1 MKKLLLIMTG
11 GIFLLSSCNKES
23 IRGNGAVNTENRTV
37 GAFTDIELGG
47 DADLTIGYGT
57 TQQVTVTGY
66 QNLLPVYET
75 KVQGNT
81 LYLQFRSDI
90 YNVRNNNIK
99 VNIQL
104 PVLAYVRINGSGKIN
119 ATGFASGDLLTAS
132 INGSGDIF
140 IADSKY
146 NKVTYTVNGSGNIKA
161 ASNITTEAEARISG
175 SGNINYWGNPVTVE
189 TQVSGSGRINK
200 K

>member
-1 MKKLLLIMTG
+1 M
-11 GIFLLSSCNKES
+11 
-23 IRGNGAVNTENRTV
+23 
-37 GAFTDIELGG
+37 
-47 DADLTIGYGT
+47 
-57 TQQVTVTGY
+57 TVTGY

-81 LYLQFRSDI
+81 LYLQFRPDI

-104 PVLAYVRINGSGKIN
+104 PLLAYMRINGSGKIN
-119 ATGFASGDLLTAS
+119 ATGFANGDLLTGA

-140 IADSKY
+140 IGDSKY

-161 ASNITTEAEARISG
+161 ASTTSTEAEAQISG
-175 SGNINYWGNPVTVE
+175 SGNIELAVSNKLKASISGSGNIIYWGNPVTVE
-189 TQVSGSGRINK
+189 TQVSGSGKITKR
-200 K
+200 